1 MSWIK
6 DNWGLKLL
14 SLMVAVLL
22 WLATVGEPES
32 ATVIAVPVQYRNIP
46 ANLEVSSEMRESAY
60 VEVRGP
66 SGRLSGANLANTVVL
81 VDLAGQQRPGERTYS
96 IQEDNVR
103 LPPGVQFLRAVPA
116 QIRIRLEYQVSREV
130 PVVVRYSGPAPDGL
144 RIARQEVAPQLVRI
158 LGPESRVSAI
168 DRVQTDPIELAAVEG
183 VQTFQAHPYS
193 GDPQVRLVKSDL
205 MVTIKVGLEKA
216 DRKTDRE

>member
-1 MSWIK
+1 MSWIT

-14 SLMVAVLL
+14 SLIVAILL

-46 ANLEVSSEMRESAY
+46 TNLEVSSEMRESAY

-66 SGRLSGANLANTVVL
+66 SGRLSGSSLANTVVV
-81 VDLAGQQRPGERTYS
+81 VDLASQSRPGERTYS
-96 IQEDNVR
+96 IQAENVR
-103 LPPGVQFLRAVPA
+103 LPSGVQFLRAVPA

-130 PVVVRYSGPAPDGL
+130 PVVVRYAGPAPEGL
-144 RIARQEVAPQLVRI
+144 RIGSQEVTPQLVRI
-158 LGPESRVSAI
+158 LGPESRVNAI
-168 DRVQTDPIELAAVEG
+168 DRVQTDPIELAGVEG
-183 VQTFQAHPYS
+183 IQSFQVHPYS

-216 DRKTDRE
+216 R

>member
-1 MSWIK
+1 MSWIT

-14 SLMVAVLL
+14 SLVVAVLL

-46 ANLEVSSEMRESAY
+46 TNLEVSSEMRESAY

-66 SGRLSGANLANTVVL
+66 SGRLSGSSLANTVVV
-81 VDLAGQQRPGERTYS
+81 VDLASENRPGERTYS
-96 IQEDNVR
+96 IQAENVR
-103 LPPGVQFLRAVPA
+103 LPAGVQFLRAVPA

-130 PVVVRYSGPAPDGL
+130 PVVVRYAGPAPEGL
-144 RIARQEVAPQLVRI
+144 RIASQEVTPQLVRI
-158 LGPESRVSAI
+158 LGPESRVNAI
-168 DRVQTDPIELAAVEG
+168 DRVQTDPIELTGVEG
-183 VQTFQAHPYS
+183 MQTFQAHPYS
-193 GDPQVRLVKSDL
+193 GDPQVRLVQSDM

-216 DRKTDRE
+216 R

>member
-1 MSWIK
+1 MSWIT

-14 SLMVAVLL
+14 SLAVAVLL

-46 ANLEVSSEMRESAY
+46 ATLEVSSEMSDSAY

-66 SGRLSGANLANTVVL
+66 SGRLSGSNLANTVVVL
-81 VDLAGQQRPGERTYS
+81 DLASQSKPGERTYS
-96 IQEDNVR
+96 IQAENVR
-103 LPPGVQFLRAVPA
+103 LPAGVQFLRAVPA

-130 PVVVRYSGPAPDGL
+130 PVVVRYAGPAPEGM
-144 RIARQEVAPQLVRI
+144 RIAKQEIQPQLVRI
-158 LGPESRVSAI
+158 LGPESRVNAI
-168 DRVQTDPIELAAVEG
+168 DRVQTDPIELSTVEG
-183 VQTFQAHPYS
+183 VQSFQVHPYS

-205 MVTIKVGLEKA
+205 MVTIKVGLEKS
-216 DRKTDRE
+216 R

>member
-14 SLMVAVLL
+14 SLAVAILL

-46 ANLEVSSEMRESAY
+46 ANLEVSSEMRDSAY

-66 SGRLSGANLANTVVL
+66 SGRLSGAHLANSVVV
-81 VDLAGQQRPGERTYS
+81 VDLSSQRRPGERTYS
-96 IQEDNVR
+96 IQADNVR
-103 LPPGVQFLRAVPA
+103 LPAGVQFLRAVPA

-130 PVVVRYSGPAPDGL
+130 PVVVRYAGPAPEGL
-144 RIARQEVAPQLVRI
+144 RIAKQDVSPQLVRI
-158 LGPESRVSAI
+158 LGPESRVNAI
-168 DRVQTDPIELAAVEG
+168 DRVQTDPIELTAIEG

-193 GDPQVRLVKSDL
+193 GDPQVRMVKSDQ

-216 DRKTDRE
+216 R